1 MKTSR
6 NNIKP
11 KETYQ
16 FSFVVFSCSLIT
28 LIFNSKIQDPFN
40 APKFWLLLL
49 LSSWITGLTTV
60 YKFYSDK
67 NYFMKFKVF
76 KYSIIIF
83 TFSSLISAL
92 LADDLYTAF
101 VGENMRRTGFVTYS
115 CLTIVFLYFSR
126 VTNQLNL
133 IKIVNISVITGLIE
147 AIYGLIQY
155 TNNDFVKWSN
165 PYNKII
171 TTLGNP
177 NFASASLSI
186 LAVIS
191 FGAIIFLELKLGIKI
206 LAVVNI
212 LISLVAIILSEARQ
226 GLLSFLFG
234 VGFITIAYI
243 FSKGRRIFILVT
255 GLLSTIIIFSALA
268 LVQIGPLTNLIYKGS
283 ISIRGYYWR
292 AGIAMLKDNFF
303 FGVGLDSYQKYFKL
317 YRSPDYSL
325 NYGFEIT
332 SSNAHN
338 VPIQLLATG
347 GIFVGASYIIIS
359 LMIFLIGLK
368 AIFLENTDKRKYL
381 IPIFSGWLV
390 YQVQS
395 FISIDS
401 LGLAIWGWLL
411 GGAVVGVSGYSTPS
425 EIRENL
431 LVRRSIDLKSK
442 QIIFS
447 SILTILPLI
456 AVYKFQSAETQML
469 QARVLYDP
477 KDVSKKDFFYKAS
490 KSVISNDFSE
500 PFYKYQVSTF
510 LITNGFT
517 DEGFKIINKMLEEE
531 PTNLDYLN
539 SRAGFYEQ
547 LGKYDSAIAD
557 RKVILT
563 MDPWNSRNYLLMGL
577 DYKYLGDLTN
587 MKLCLERITKFD
599 TITEVYYEAVKVLV
613 E

>member
-1 MKTSR
+1 VKTSR
-6 NNIKP
+6 NNIKS
-11 KETYQ
+11 KESYQ
-16 FSFVVFSCSLIT
+16 FSFIVFSCSLIT

-49 LSSWITGLTTV
+49 LASWTTGLITV
-60 YKFYSDK
+60 HKFYLDK
-67 NYFMKFKVF
+67 NYVLKFKVF
-76 KYSIIIF
+76 KYLIIIF
-83 TFSSLISAL
+83 TFASLVSAL
-92 LADDLYTAF
+92 LADDLYTSF
-101 VGENMRRTGFVTYS
+101 VGENMRRTGFLTYLS
-115 CLTIVFLYFSR
+115 LVIVFLYFSR
-126 VTNQLNL
+126 VTNQFNL
-133 IKIVNISVITGLIE
+133 IKLVNISVITGLIE
-147 AIYGLIQY
+147 AIYGLMQY

-177 NFASASLSI
+177 NFAAASLSI
-186 LAVIS
+186 LAVVS
-191 FGAIIFLELKLGIKI
+191 FGAVIFLELTLVIKI

-212 LISLVAIILSEARQ
+212 LISLVAIVLSEARQ
-226 GLLSFLFG
+226 GLLSLLFG
-234 VGFITIAYI
+234 VGFILIAFIY
-243 FSKGRRIFILVT
+243 SKSKRIFILAT
-255 GLLSTIIIFSALA
+255 GLFSIIIIFSALA
-268 LVQIGPLTNLIYKGS
+268 LAQIGPLTNLIYKGS
-283 ISIRGYYWR
+283 VSIRGYYWR
-292 AGIAMLKDNFF
+292 AGIAMLQDNFF

-317 YRSPDYSL
+317 YRTPNYSL
-325 NYGFEIT
+325 SYGYEIT

-359 LMIFLIGLK
+359 SMIFLIGVK
-368 AIFLENTDKRKYL
+368 AIFIKNTDNRKYL

-395 FISIDS
+395 LVSIDS
-401 LGLAIWGWLL
+401 LGLSIWGWLL
-411 GGAVVGVSGYSTPS
+411 GGAVVGVSGYSIPS

-431 LVRRSIDLKSK
+431 LARKSIDLKSK

-447 SILTILPLI
+447 SILIILPLI

-469 QARVLYDP
+469 QARVFYDP
-477 KDVSKKDFFYKAS
+477 KDVSKKDSFYKAS
-490 KSVISNDFSE
+490 KSVLSNDFSE

-517 DEGFKIINKMLEEE
+517 DEGFKILNKMLKEE

-547 LGKYDSAIAD
+547 LGKYDLAISD
-557 RKVILT
+557 RKVIST

-577 DYKYLGDLTN
+577 NYKYLGDLTN
-587 MKLCLERITKFD
+587 MKLCLENIIKFNTVD
-599 TITEVYYEAVKVLV
+599 DVFNEAAKVLV